1 MYAGVMM
8 QRSDLQSR
16 IESFLAGSPF
26 AVVGASTDRSK
37 YGNKVLR
44 CYMQNGRTAFPVN
57 PTMTEVEGLKAYANL
72 KALPEPVHGIS
83 IITPPR
89 VTERVIEEA
98 GELGIKHVWMQ
109 PGAESA
115 KAVQRA
121 EELGMSVIAGG
132 ACVLVVLGYREH

>member
-16 IESFLAGSPF
+16 IESFLAGSAF

-44 CYMQNGRTAFPVN
+44 CYVQNGRTAFPVN

>member
-44 CYMQNGRTAFPVN
+44 CYVQNGRTAFPVN

-98 GELGIKHVWMQ
+98 GELGINHVWMQ

>member
-1 MYAGVMM
+1 M
-8 QRSDLQSR
+8 QNSDLQMR
-16 IESFLAGSPF
+16 IDSFLAGSLF

-44 CYMQNGRTAFPVN
+44 CYMQNGRVAFPVN

-72 KALPEPVHGIS
+72 KAVPEPVHGIS

-89 VTERVIEEA
+89 VTERIIEEA

-115 KAVQRA
+115 GAVKRA

-132 ACVLVVLGYREH
+132 ACLLVVLGYREH

>member
-1 MYAGVMM
+1 MM

-98 GELGIKHVWMQ
+98 GELGIKHVWMP

-115 KAVQRA
+115 KAITRA

-132 ACVLVVLGYREH
+132 ACILVVLGYRER

>member
-1 MYAGVMM
+1 MRA
-8 QRSDLQSR
+8 SDLQSR
-16 IESFLAGSPF
+16 IEAFLAGSPV

-44 CYMQNGRTAFPVN
+44 CYMQNGRAAYPVN
-57 PTMTEVEGLKAYANL
+57 PTMMDVEGLRAYPNL
-72 KALPEPVHGIS
+72 KLVPEKVHAIS
-83 IITPPR
+83 IITPPP

-115 KAVQRA
+115 KAVRRA

-132 ACVLVVLGYREH
+132 ACLLVVLGYREH

>member
-1 MYAGVMM
+1 MRV
-8 QRSDLQSR
+8 SDLQSR
-16 IESFLAGSPF
+16 IEAFLAGSPV

-44 CYMQNGRTAFPVN
+44 CYMQNGRAAYPVN
-57 PTMTEVEGLKAYANL
+57 PTMTEVEGLKAYPNL
-72 KALPEPVHGIS
+72 KSVPEKVHAIS
-83 IITPPR
+83 IITPPP

-98 GELGIKHVWMQ
+98 GELGIAHVWMQ
-109 PGAESA
+109 PGAESG
-115 KAVQRA
+115 KAIRRA

>member
-1 MYAGVMM
+1 MR
-8 QRSDLQSR
+8 QSDLQTR
-16 IESFLAGSPF
+16 IESFLAGAPF

-44 CYMQNGRTAFPVN
+44 CYMQNGRVAYPVN
-57 PTMTEVEGLKAYANL
+57 PTVTEVEGLKAYPNL
-72 KALPEPVHGIS
+72 RSVPQAVHAIS
-83 IITPPR
+83 IITPPP
-89 VTERVIEEA
+89 VTERIVEEA

-115 KAVQRA
+115 MAVRRA

-132 ACVLVVLGYREH
+132 ACLLVVLGHRER